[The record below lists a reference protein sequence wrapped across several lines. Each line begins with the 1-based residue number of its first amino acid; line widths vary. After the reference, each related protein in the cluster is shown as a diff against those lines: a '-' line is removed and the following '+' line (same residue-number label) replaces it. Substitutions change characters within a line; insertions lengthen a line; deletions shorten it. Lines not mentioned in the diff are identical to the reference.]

1 MQGIVREIEPV
12 ADPASRTYLVK
23 IELPAR
29 SELRSGTYGEALVP
43 SGTSEAIWIDTRGVV
58 RQGQIEGVYVVERNN
73 VATLRLLKLG
83 AVSGSQVE
91 VLSGLQNAETYV
103 VAPGPELKD
112 GVRVEVIP

>member
-1 MQGIVREIEPV
+1 V

-23 IELPAR
+23 VELPAR
-29 SELRSGTYGEALVP
+29 SDLHSGTYGEVLLP
-43 SGTSEAIWIDTRGVV
+43 EGSSEAIWIETRSIV

-73 VATLRLLKLG
+73 AAMLRLLKLG
-83 AVSGSQVE
+83 ALSGNQVE

-103 VAPGPELKD
+103 LEPGPELKD